1 MTYISEN
8 FFYNLCEKV
17 LLFLEPDLF
26 INFFQDIKK
35 FYDFLR
41 QLYLD
46 YYALFFSLLQ
56 IEIVFLIK
64 NPMHISAKRYP
75 FYYTTPFILLVSY
88 LILDYLC
95 AYYEV
100 EAVRLIFG
108 FFFVL
113 FSFIF
118 SLCTIISL
126 SKFINNTKTKI
137 ISVVLQIISIVL
149 FYIQIV
155 FDIYLKDIIT
165 SKSLNKIK
173 FYFLF
178 GLDGLLNIVIVITF
192 FLIFI
197 FFSSDKS
204 FFSSH
209 SIQRVSEDIEIGL
222 LNRPTSEAPIFNF
235 NILNYFLTKN
245 FIVILEV
252 IRTIAIET
260 INNTIIKQINGNFYV
275 KSNEFICNID
285 NNNNVSV
292 NKKKKQEGLL
302 IKLGSCCEFQL
313 FSATQRFYKFSVIE
327 HCPEIFQNIRLLDGI
342 TYDIINDSFNIS
354 DNLPNLSELCQ
365 SEGKSGSLFFFT
377 HNKKFIL
384 KTIPEREF
392 ETFLDFA
399 SSYNN
404 YLVEK
409 KLSFLVKIYG
419 LYTINNSLLTFH
431 IILMENISPFPS
443 HRISYKFDLKG
454 SLYER
459 ETKDLMKNRKI
470 KALKD
475 NDFLEISKSVN
486 EPLINI
492 SKENIQIILKT
503 IQKDIQLLTKAN
515 LMDYSL
521 YICIVNNSE
530 DLELSDDKY
539 IRSIDNKYI
548 YCIGIIDYL
557 TEYKMRKVLEKR
569 VKNLIHF
576 TKKKTVFSVIEPIL
590 YQSRLFNFIKTK
602 IFI

>member
-1 MTYISEN
+1 MNVIS
-8 FFYNLCEKV
+8 FIL
-17 LLFLEPDLF
+17 PDLF
-26 INFFQDIKK
+26 KKLIQDGTMNIVNELGFA
-35 FYDFLR
+35 FYVDICAFL
-41 QLYLD
+41 
-46 YYALFFSLLQ
+46 FVILQ
-56 IEIVFLIK
+56 IELVKLIK
-64 NPMHISAKRYP
+64 NPMQHSTKRYSINC
-75 FYYTTPFILLVSY
+75 TVCLVSLLSY
-88 LILDYLC
+88 IILILSRCNDVL
-95 AYYEV
+95 
-100 EAVRLIFG
+100 
-108 FFFVL
+108 FVIEFALVYFIYL
-113 FSFIF
+113 FSFIY
-118 SLCTIISL
+118 SLCSIISL
-126 SKFINNTKTKI
+126 LQFINYTKTKI
-137 ISVVLQIISIVL
+137 ISILLQTISFVLIIFQVILSRYLDYNNSDYKDRNFYL
-149 FYIQIV
+149 F
-155 FDIYLKDIIT
+155 
-165 SKSLNKIK
+165 
-173 FYFLF
+173 F
-178 GLDGLLNIVIVITF
+178 GLYGFSNIAIAITY

-197 FFSSDKS
+197 FFSGNKS
-204 FFSSH
+204 FFAFH
-209 SIQRVSEDIEIGL
+209 STKRVSEDTEMGL
-222 LNRPTSEAPIFNF
+222 LSNTSEAPIFNF
-235 NILNYFLTKN
+235 SILNYILTRN
-245 FIVILEV
+245 YIVILEV
-252 IRTIAIET
+252 IRTIVKQNSISA
-260 INNTIIKQINGNFYV
+260 NIKQIRGNYYV

-285 NNNNVSV
+285 NNNNVNV
-292 NKKKKQEGLL
+292 NKKKGQEGLL
-302 IKLGSCCEFQL
+302 IKLGSCCEFKL
-313 FSATQRFYKFSVIE
+313 CSATQRFYEFSVIE
-327 HCPEIFQNIRLLDGI
+327 HYPEIFQNIRLLDGI
-342 TYDIINDSFNIS
+342 TYDIINDSFNIR

-377 HNKKFIL
+377 HNKKFML
-384 KTIPEREF
+384 KTIPDREF

-399 SSYNN
+399 ASYNN
-404 YLVEK
+404 YLVEE

-443 HRISYKFDLKG
+443 HRVSYKFDLKG